1 MPLNATNG
9 SLLGVMSVD
18 EPASLRRPDDDEL
31 DVLVAVGEHVA
42 LAIEDAQADET
53 ASRHAASLQAPLH
66 VSSRLRESA
75 DVNEIL
81 QAVVDNIRRALGFE
95 RVSIELTHPDG
106 SGFRPRSS
114 TGWGSAGPP
123 PTGLTPATL
132 GPLLDAEYEVEGCY
146 LLPFEVA
153 RPRVTHSPLRVGAE
167 RQRPARLEPALAGRA
182 ADRSGRD
189 AAGLHLGGRP
199 GRPARAAARED
210 AGAAAV
216 RQPGVGG
223 ARVGGALRGAAV
235 PRRPR
240 PAHAA
245 AEPPRVRAPAR
256 HRDRRARSATAIRS
270 RSCSATSTSSRSST
284 TARATSSATRSSSAS
299 RRA

>member
-9 SLLGVMSVD
+9 SLLGVHVRRRARIAP
-18 EPASLRRPDDDEL
+18 PARRGRARRARRGRRARRARDRGRPGRRDG
-31 DVLVAVGEHVA
+31 VAPRGVSAAPAPRLVAPARVDRRERRSSRPSSTTSA
-42 LAIEDAQADET
+42 ARSASS
-53 ASRHAASLQAPLH
+53 ASRS
-66 VSSRLRESA
+66 SSRSRTA
-75 DVNEIL
+75 
-81 QAVVDNIRRALGFE
+81 RR
-95 RVSIELTHPDG
+95 
-106 SGFRPRSS
+106 FRPRSS

-132 GPLLDAEYEVEGCY
+132 GPLLDAEYEIEGCY

-153 RPRVTHSPLRVGAE
+153 RPRVTHIRYASALNGNGPHAWNRHWLVVPLT
-167 RQRPARLEPALAGRA
+167 
-182 ADRSGRD
+182 DREGTLQGFIW
-189 AAGLHLGGRP
+189 AGRP

-210 AGAAAV
+210 AGAASV

-245 AEPPRVRAPAR
+245 AEPARVRAAAR
-256 HRDRRARSATAIRS
+256 RSRRRARCATAIRS
-270 RSCSATSTSSRSST
+270 RSCSATSTSSRS
-284 TARATSSATRSSSAS
+284 
-299 RRA
+299 